1 MGGTRRAMQGAGLDQ
16 AGVGFDRDGVSG
28 RGGARVQTNLKPGD
42 VLCKKWKVVRLL
54 RQSDTSQAYLADHR
68 NGCKVVLRVL
78 HEHLCRDEVT
88 AARFRR
94 EAYVAN
100 AIAHPAIVKV
110 IDDDVLPDGRTVLV
124 TDPVEGE
131 SLEDI
136 RLAFGGRLPL
146 DLALEL
152 LVQMLDA
159 LECAHAEGIVHRN
172 LRPELVLVHRGKVKI
187 ADFGFARFVHS
198 AEELTDT
205 GLVLGR
211 PQFLAPE
218 QARGH
223 RELVDAQSDVFAVGA
238 MAFLLLSGQHV
249 HPNDSFDEFLY
260 SATLSSARSLRMAVG
275 EDLVPDELVVV
286 IDKALAFR
294 KAERW
299 LSAEELADALRCVLE
314 GRPVEP
320 EEEKP
325 LFEADERTL
334 TTLTDYEREL
344 LQRALEPEPQPEPL
358 AARPDALEPASS
370 LEATADEDDGVV
382 TSVPPT
388 FSVPP
393 SRKALSSM
401 APPNPRGFGVQARPV
416 GMGTY
421 SAVARRDDDREEREE
436 RSHETRVARPA
447 VPQEVFAPVDVT
459 ARMASAPPIAPPAL
473 TARPTPTREA
483 SAKASP
489 SSASRLAVLGALFV
503 FFVSALVFAWAV
515 KTRLPHRARATAV
528 ERVPSVTTGALARR

>member
-1 MGGTRRAMQGAGLDQ
+1 
-16 AGVGFDRDGVSG
+16 
-28 RGGARVQTNLKPGD
+28 

-78 HEHLCRDEVT
+78 HEHLSRDEVM

-152 LVQMLDA
+152 LIQVLEA

-187 ADFGFARFVHS
+187 ADFGFARFLHS

-205 GLVLGR
+205 GMVLGR

-275 EDLVPDELVVV
+275 EDLVPDELVSV

-344 LQRALEPEPQPEPL
+344 LQRALEPEP
-358 AARPDALEPASS
+358 AAEPAERPKPTAATTAHESS
-370 LEATADEDDGVV
+370 PDDDGVV

-416 GMGTY
+416 GLGTY
-421 SAVARRDDDREEREE
+421 SAVARREDEREE
-436 RSHETRVARPA
+436 PIEAPNVVTPTAPTEASR
-447 VPQEVFAPVDVT
+447 EVFAPVDVT
-459 ARMASAPPIAPPAL
+459 ARMESAPPRTVPNAAPLP
-473 TARPTPTREA
+473 RPVPPREPGA
-483 SAKASP
+483 NASP

-503 FFVSALVFAWAV
+503 FFVSALVFAWAI
-515 KTRLPHRARATAV
+515 KTRLPHRARATEMPRA
-528 ERVPSVTTGALARR
+528 PSVQMGAVARR

>member
-1 MGGTRRAMQGAGLDQ
+1 M
-16 AGVGFDRDGVSG
+16 
-28 RGGARVQTNLKPGD
+28 QTNLKPGD

-78 HEHLCRDEVT
+78 HEHLCRDEVM

-146 DLALEL
+146 DLAIEL
-152 LVQMLDA
+152 LIQVLDA

-187 ADFGFARFVHS
+187 ADFGFARFLHS

-275 EDLVPDELVVV
+275 EDLVPDELVAV

-344 LQRALEPEPQPEPL
+344 LQRALEPESEPEPMT
-358 AARPDALEPASS
+358 ARSDVVAPVSTPEAPA
-370 LEATADEDDGVV
+370 EEDDGVV

-421 SAVARRDDDREEREE
+421 SAVARRDDEREE
-436 RSHETRVARPA
+436 RKGQEGQEEQEEQEERTQETAVARPA
-447 VPQEVFAPVDVT
+447 VQQEVFAPVDVT
-459 ARMASAPPIAPPAL
+459 ARMESAPPRVAPPVV
-473 TARPTPTREA
+473 PTPRPSPPRE
-483 SAKASP
+483 SNAKTSP
-489 SSASRLAVLGALFV
+489 SSASRLALLGALFV
-503 FFVSALVFAWAV
+503 FFVSAMVFAWAV
-515 KTRLPHRARATAV
+515 KTRLPHRARATEV
-528 ERVPSVTTGALARR
+528 ERIPSGTMGALARR

>member
-1 MGGTRRAMQGAGLDQ
+1 M
-16 AGVGFDRDGVSG
+16 
-28 RGGARVQTNLKPGD
+28 QTNLKPGD
-42 VLCKKWKVVRLL
+42 VICKKWKVVRLL

-78 HEHLCRDEVT
+78 HEHLCRDEVL

-100 AIAHPAIVKV
+100 AIAHPAIIKV

-124 TDPVEGE
+124 TDPVDGE

-146 DLALEL
+146 DLAIDVLAQ
-152 LVQMLDA
+152 VLDA

-198 AEELTDT
+198 AEELTET

-223 RELVDAQSDVFAVGA
+223 RELVDSQSDLFAVGA
-238 MAFLLLSGQHV
+238 IAFLLLSGQHV

-275 EDLVPDELVVV
+275 EDLVPDELVFV

-299 LSAEELADALRCVLE
+299 LTAEELATALRCVLE
-314 GRPVEP
+314 GRPIEP
-320 EEEKP
+320 AEEKP

-344 LQRALEPEPQPEPL
+344 LQRALDPEPEPEPL
-358 AARPDALEPASS
+358 AAEAPEADAE
-370 LEATADEDDGVV
+370 DEGVV

-388 FSVPP
+388 FSLPP
-393 SRKALSSM
+393 SRRELGSM
-401 APPNPRGFGVQARPV
+401 APPNPRGLGVLPRPS
-416 GMGTY
+416 GLGAY
-421 SAVARRDDDREEREE
+421 STVSRREDDREEPREE
-436 RSHETRVARPA
+436 PVLAAPA
-447 VPQEVFAPVDVT
+447 PATAAAIPQAQPQPQVRREVFAPVDVT
-459 ARMASAPPIAPPAL
+459 KRMENAPERPPASNAAI
-473 TARPTPTREA
+473 ARVSPTSGTP
-483 SAKASP
+483 KASSRD
-489 SSASRLAVLGALFV
+489 SSAATVSAGASRLAVLGALFV
-503 FFVSALVFAWAV
+503 FFVSAVVFAWAI
-515 KTRLPHRARATAV
+515 KTRLPHRARATQV
-528 ERVPSVTTGALARR
+528 ERATKGTLDMVARR

>member
-1 MGGTRRAMQGAGLDQ
+1 M
-16 AGVGFDRDGVSG
+16 
-28 RGGARVQTNLKPGD
+28 QTNLKPGD

-78 HEHLCRDEVT
+78 HEHLCRDEVM

-152 LVQMLDA
+152 LIQVLDA
-159 LECAHAEGIVHRN
+159 LECAHVEGIVHRN

-187 ADFGFARFVHS
+187 ADFGFARFLHS

-275 EDLVPDELVVV
+275 EDLVPDELVAV

-344 LQRALEPEPQPEPL
+344 LQRALEPEPEPEPV
-358 AARPDALEPASS
+358 AARPDAAPASTLVS
-370 LEATADEDDGVV
+370 APDDDDGVV

-421 SAVARRDDDREEREE
+421 SAVARRDDDREEPEE
-436 RSHETRVARPA
+436 PTQETLVARPP
-447 VPQEVFAPVDVT
+447 VQHEVFAPVDVT
-459 ARMASAPPIAPPAL
+459 ARMESAPPRIASPVLP
-473 TARPTPTREA
+473 TPRPSPTRESNA
-483 SAKASP
+483 TTSP

-503 FFVSALVFAWAV
+503 FFVSALLFAWAV
-515 KTRLPHRARATAV
+515 KARLPHRARATEV
-528 ERVPSVTTGALARR
+528 QRVPSGTGALAWR